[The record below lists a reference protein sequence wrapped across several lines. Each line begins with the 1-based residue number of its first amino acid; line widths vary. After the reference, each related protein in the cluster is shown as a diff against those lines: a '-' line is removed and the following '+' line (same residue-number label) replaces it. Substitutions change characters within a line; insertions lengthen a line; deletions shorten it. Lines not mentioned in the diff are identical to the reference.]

1 MLYCNNLQLFLW
13 LWLKIEKIHCALEF
27 DQSKWLKPYIK
38 FNAQE
43 RVEAGKIGYKGGKQL
58 MNNAVYRKTVDNLK
72 SRFYIKWV
80 IKEKYYLKWIS
91 KPCYVVQK
99 IFDNDLAAIHKIKT
113 TLTVNKPDML
123 ECVY

>member
-1 MLYCNNLQLFLW
+1 
-13 LWLKIEKIHCALEF
+13 
-27 DQSKWLKPYIK
+27 
-38 FNAQE
+38 
-43 RVEAGKIGYKGGKQL
+43 